1 MRHKAVA
8 AVAVAFSLA
17 VVVPAFAQWTFKLEP
32 NHSTVA
38 FSVPIAGGL
47 TAVRG
52 TFKDFDVE
60 LSYDEEHIEKSS
72 VVAAIKA
79 YSVDTDIDSRDK
91 DLRGPKFFDVASYP
105 LITFR
110 SKRIE
115 KRGDDLVAVGD
126 LSIRGVT
133 KEIALP
139 FVITGFQ
146 WNDERTKPVLG
157 IAAKYKVNR
166 QDFGVG
172 SDWQHSAIP
181 NFIADEITI
190 EINLWTRQGQKAA
203 KQD

>member
-1 MRHKAVA
+1 MRHRTILLVAVA
-8 AVAVAFSLA
+8 LSLAVAVPVL
-17 VVVPAFAQWTFKLEP
+17 AQWNFKLEP

-47 TAVRG
+47 TAVKG

-60 LSYDEEHIEKSS
+60 ISYDEEHIEKSS

-79 YSVDTDIDSRDK
+79 YSVDTDVDSRDK
-91 DLRGPKFFDVASYP
+91 DLRGPKFFDVGSHP
-105 LITFR
+105 VITFR

-115 KRGDDLVAVGD
+115 KRGDELVAIGD

-139 FVITGFQ
+139 FVITGVQ
-146 WNDERTKPVLG
+146 WNAEHTKPVLG
-157 IAAKYKVNR
+157 IAAKCKVNR
-166 QDFGVG
+166 QDYGVG

-190 EINLWTRQGQKAA
+190 EINLWTRQGQKAE
-203 KQD
+203 KKD

>member
-1 MRHKAVA
+1 MRHKFV
-8 AVAVAFSLA
+8 LA
-17 VVVPAFAQWTFKLEP
+17 VVVAVSLAVAVPVFAQWTFKLEP

-47 TAVRG
+47 TTVKG
-52 TFKDFDVE
+52 TFKDFEVDIA
-60 LSYDEEHIEKSS
+60 YDEEHVEKSS

-79 YSVDTDIDSRDK
+79 YSVDTDVDSRDK
-91 DLRGPKFFDVASYP
+91 DLRGPKFFDVANHS

-115 KRGDDLVAVGD
+115 KRGNDLVAIGD

-139 FVITGFQ
+139 FVITGVQ
-146 WNDERTKPVLG
+146 WNNEHTKPVLG
-157 IAAKYKVNR
+157 IAAKCKVNR
-166 QDFGVG
+166 QDYGVG

-190 EINLWTRQGQKAA
+190 EINLWTRQGQKAE